1 MPRYIGLDLHKASV
15 VGCEWQP
22 DAEAGHQETP
32 CRCPTTPEGWSPLLT
47 HLGGDAIVALEVT
60 GNAFEVYD
68 TLLPHA
74 REVVVANPL
83 EMRRLGSGKHTDKGD
98 AARLA
103 QMLAMGVL
111 PTVWVPPPS
120 VRAVRR
126 LLAGR
131 ERLLSMRTA
140 AINQLKAIG
149 RRHGLAW
156 EWRDHDPRLA
166 TLTQELEADEWVLF
180 EAARRQ
186 VAALD
191 VSLRDVEGEIL
202 GRLKDDP
209 PCRPLRTIPGVG
221 PITAATIWAA
231 IGDPRRFR
239 TAKQVARY
247 AGLDPTVMQSGERDQ
262 RGRISKN
269 GSRPRRTVLVE
280 AAHVVSRHDEGS
292 LGTWYARVAPAKG
305 RNKST
310 VALARK
316 LLVLA
321 WKLML
326 KGQDYR
332 DMKPERV
339 RRKLAQL
346 DKQVEQRP
354 QGDQPATPPAPRPA
368 PHPHPAQRVTSAKA
382 RGAVSARRG
391 ADYPARRGFPADR
404 RGCLRW

>member
-1 MPRYIGLDLHKASV
+1 MPRYIGLDLHKAYV

-22 DAEAGHQETP
+22 DAEASHQETHF
-32 CRCPTTPEGWSPLLT
+32 RYPTTPEGWSRLWA
-47 HLGGDAIVALEVT
+47 HLGGDAIVAIEVT

-68 TLLPHA
+68 TWLPHA

-103 QMLAMGVL
+103 KMLAMGVL

-149 RRHGLAW
+149 RRHGLVW
-156 EWRDHDPRLA
+156 GRWDPHDPRLA
-166 TLTQELEADEWVLF
+166 TLTQTVEADEAVLG

-191 VSLRDVEGEIL
+191 TSLRDVEGEIL

-209 PCRPLRTIPGVG
+209 AFRHLLTIPGVG

-239 TAKQVARY
+239 TAKPGARY
-247 AGLDPTVMQSGERDQ
+247 AGLDPPGMPSGERDQ
-262 RGRISKN
+262 RGRISQK
-269 GSRPRRTVLVE
+269 GSRQLRTVLVE
-280 AAHVVSRHDEGS
+280 AAHVVSRHDAGP

-310 VALARK
+310 IALARK

-326 KGQDYR
+326 NGEDYR
-332 DMKPERV
+332 DVKPDRLQ
-339 RRKLAQL
+339 RKLTQIE
-346 DKQVEQRP
+346 KQVAQRRDAEP
-354 QGDQPATPPAPRPA
+354 LGAERAERPHPRPRAAPRRPL
-368 PHPHPAQRVTSAKA
+368 K
-382 RGAVSARRG
+382 RRRT
-391 ADYPARRGFPADR
+391 AS
-404 RGCLRW
+404 